1 MGEVLIVLVFLMG
14 LVCPFALYHWWKHE
28 RAARKLGER
37 VAQLQS
43 VEAQLA
49 NEQQRAHFLIAEVNR
64 LTARLAP
71 LDSVEAEAA
80 RTAAQTRDLY
90 ARVEELKKEL
100 AWLEERIL
108 FHEID
113 LSHDYDLDEAG
124 SFTDALRAERDR
136 QKDLVKGGGAAMC
149 TTTWSVG
156 GSAKE
161 GQRMVDR
168 TLRLMLRAFNGECD
182 AIMAKAKAANESQ
195 LGQRIVSAAKAVNK
209 LGEKQSCQLTTSY
222 VEFKLRELRLLC
234 AYQLFLDEQKEEQR
248 RIREMMREEAKV
260 AREVEKAQREAEAE
274 ERRYEQALERARREF
289 QAADSAQQS
298 ILQQQIAELEAQL
311 TEAHAR
317 SERAISQAQ
326 LTKRGHVYV
335 ISNLGSFGEHV
346 FKIGMTRRLEPQDR
360 VNELGDASVPFPF
373 DVHAMI
379 FSEDAPALENAL
391 HAALNAHRVN
401 KVNLRKEYF
410 RVPLE
415 TIRRV
420 VEQHHGAIQFTLA
433 AEATEYRRTLEMV
446 RAEEGV
452 AA

>member
-1 MGEVLIVLVFLMG
+1 
-14 LVCPFALYHWWKHE
+14 
-28 RAARKLGER
+28 
-37 VAQLQS
+37 
-43 VEAQLA
+43 
-49 NEQQRAHFLIAEVNR
+49 
-64 LTARLAP
+64 
-71 LDSVEAEAA
+71 
-80 RTAAQTRDLY
+80 
-90 ARVEELKKEL
+90 
-100 AWLEERIL
+100 
-108 FHEID
+108 
-113 LSHDYDLDEAG
+113 
-124 SFTDALRAERDR
+124 
-136 QKDLVKGGGAAMC
+136 
-149 TTTWSVG
+149 
-156 GSAKE
+156 
-161 GQRMVDR
+161 
-168 TLRLMLRAFNGECD
+168 
-182 AIMAKAKAANESQ
+182 
-195 LGQRIVSAAKAVNK
+195 
-209 LGEKQSCQLTTSY
+209 Y

-373 DVHAMI
+373 DVHAML

-415 TIRRV
+415 TIRGV
-420 VEQHHGAIQFTLA
+420 GEQQRGAIQFTLA